1 MSKIDSTLYINF
13 TLDYR
18 VNLVKV
24 DLSTGECK
32 RLVLEDREGYPFS
45 FMKPEAYYKD
55 YAVSFLE
62 ADAVLE
68 MNEGIFPSDKHGNN
82 QFSQDDNP
90 VIFLRKL
97 KK

>member
-32 RLVLEDREGYPFS
+32 RLVLEDSEGYPF
-45 FMKPEAYYKD
+45 FFHET
-55 YAVSFLE
+55 
-62 ADAVLE
+62 
-68 MNEGIFPSDKHGNN
+68 
-82 QFSQDDNP
+82 
-90 VIFLRKL
+90 
-97 KK
+97 

>member
-1 MSKIDSTLYINF
+1 
-13 TLDYR
+13 
-18 VNLVKV
+18 
-24 DLSTGECK
+24 
-32 RLVLEDREGYPFS
+32 
-45 FMKPEAYYKD
+45 MKPETYYKD

-62 ADAVLE
+62 AGAVLE